1 MYVVHK
7 YSDILLVEC
16 YNELFTESRE
26 LTYAFESAKMSETGS
41 PKRETG
47 SLKFAGSRE
56 IEKAGSHGKKDYLVR
71 KRRLML
77 VHNSRCNFTLGVW
90 DFT

>member
-26 LTYAFESAKMSETGS
+26 LTYAFESAKIVGNGI
-41 PKRETG
+41 PQTG

-56 IEKAGSHGKKDYLVR
+56 IEKAGSHGKKD
-71 KRRLML
+71 
-77 VHNSRCNFTLGVW
+77 
-90 DFT
+90 

>member
-16 YNELFTESRE
+16 YNELLESRE

-56 IEKAGSHGKKDYLVR
+56 IEKGGSHGKKD
-71 KRRLML
+71 
-77 VHNSRCNFTLGVW
+77 
-90 DFT
+90 